1 MRYGNGLTP
10 IISDSATKL
19 QFYSRTGDAWEA
31 MYCDCLKAKASIE
44 FEEYIMRNDE
54 IGRRFLSLFIV
65 KAKEGV
71 AVHLLLDQIGSRSL
85 IFSPQI
91 KQIREHGGT
100 ITFYNPIPWIHVF
113 MPSTWFPR
121 NHTKT
126 MLIDSRIAYI
136 GSVCL
141 ADYMRD
147 WRDLYARVTGD
158 LVDSIV
164 QDFAYI
170 WAQAIGVDKIPLRPT
185 ASKSAFHYVVAKA
198 RLTPSP
204 VYKELLLE
212 IAQAEKNIYLATP
225 YFMPP
230 LRLRH
235 ALLKAIKR
243 GVKVKVMVTERS
255 DVPLA
260 NLISRSY
267 FPRFIRAGISIL
279 SYNKSVFHAK
289 YTVIDDS
296 WATMGSTNIDYLSL
310 LRNREANILIRDPA
324 TIAALKHAF
333 IADMVHCIILS
344 PDVWKDTPL
353 LSRVVGYLGRAIKRM
368 I

>member
-54 IGRRFLSLFIV
+54 IGRRFLTLFAA

-85 IFSPQI
+85 IYSPLISQL
-91 KQIREHGGT
+91 RECGGT
-100 ITFYNPIPWIHVF
+100 INFYNPIPWIHVF

-126 MLIDSRIAYI
+126 MLIDSSIAYI

-141 ADYMRD
+141 ADYMSD

-170 WAQAIGVDKIPLRPT
+170 WAQAVGVNKIPLRPT
-185 ASKSAFHYVVAKA
+185 ATKSGFHYVVAKA

-204 VYKELLLE
+204 VYNELLSE
-212 IAQAEKNIYLATP
+212 IAKAEKSVYLATP

-235 ALLKAIKR
+235 ALLKAVKR
-243 GVKVKVMVTERS
+243 GVTVMVMVTQKS
-255 DVPLA
+255 DVPFADLV
-260 NLISRSY
+260 SRSY

-324 TIAALKHAF
+324 TIAALKQAF
-333 IADMVHCIILS
+333 IADRAHCIILS
-344 PDVWKDTPL
+344 PDVWKNTPF

>member
-1 MRYGNGLTP
+1 MRYGNGLIP
-10 IISDSATKL
+10 IIANSPTKL
-19 QFYSRTGDAWEA
+19 EFYSRTCDAWEA
-31 MYCDCLKAKASIE
+31 MYCDCLKAIASIE
-44 FEEYIMRNDE
+44 FEQYIMQNDE
-54 IGRRFLSLFIV
+54 IGRRFLTLFAA

-85 IFSPQI
+85 IYSPLISQL
-91 KQIREHGGT
+91 RECGGT
-100 ITFYNPIPWIHVF
+100 INFYNPIPWIHVF

-126 MLIDSRIAYI
+126 MLIDSSIAYI

-141 ADYMRD
+141 ADYMSD

-170 WAQAIGVDKIPLRPT
+170 WARTAGVMNIPSRPA
-185 ASKSAFHYVVAKA
+185 ASNSAFHYVVAKA
-198 RLTPSP
+198 RMTPSP
-204 VYKELLLE
+204 VYKELLSE
-212 IAQAEKNIYLATP
+212 IGKAEKSIYLATP

-243 GVKVKVMVTERS
+243 GVTVKVMVTEKS
-255 DVPLA
+255 DVPFADLV
-260 NLISRSY
+260 SCSY

-296 WATMGSTNIDYLSL
+296 WGTMGSTNIDYLSL
-310 LRNREANILIRDPA
+310 LSNREANILIRDPA
-324 TIAALKHAF
+324 TIAVLKKGF
-333 IADMVHCIILS
+333 IGDMAHCVILS
-344 PDVWKDTPL
+344 PDVWKNTPF
-353 LSRVVGYLGRAIKRM
+353 LSKIIGYLGRAIKRM